1 MAPVQTA
8 AKKERKIERKKEK
21 KLFGVKNYLCKYLEG
36 NKYKKEIRMSTEFG
50 NLIFFLFLW
59 SRAEN
64 IKKARGIFFPEE
76 VISKIPWSL
85 VLYMCLDKVIFTYF
99 VSLFCFVFR
108 SFANG

>member
-1 MAPVQTA
+1 
-8 AKKERKIERKKEK
+8 
-21 KLFGVKNYLCKYLEG
+21 
-36 NKYKKEIRMSTEFG
+36 MSTEFG
-50 NLIFFLFLW
+50 HLKFFSFLW

-85 VLYMCLDKVIFTYF
+85 VLYMYLAKVIFTYF